1 MIKKMKKLQIA
12 VISIFFLSFLTIISP
27 EIKAQETLTVG
38 PGGDF
43 SKIADAIANAN
54 ESDIILVYSGT
65 YTENIVINKSITITG
80 NGSASTQIIS
90 ANNNKNTIE
99 VTADNVNLSGFNIK
113 NLGGD
118 FACVQLN
125 SADYCQILNNHIENG
140 ENSIYLINSNN
151 NIIKDNTV
159 EDSKNGIYLWTSNN
173 NIINSNNIQKNEIY
187 GVFIS
192 SYSTENTI
200 YLNDFSNN
208 YGSNSRDDGA
218 NNWDYDSQGNYWD
231 DYNDY
236 DSNKDGIGDNPY
248 QIAGNGDNQ
257 DNFPLGDFL
266 SISQPVAYID
276 FISPNPAPKGSS
288 ISFSGHG
295 TTPTGIIVA
304 WEWKSDNILISNTAT
319 FTTSSIS
326 AGSHSI
332 SFRVQN
338 NNEIWS
344 EKVYKTL
351 IVNPNQKPSAYIIE
365 PDGQVEYGTAVNF
378 SGYGVDPDGEIKAY
392 LWHSVPN
399 FISSTNSSFTLNNIP
414 VENYTIYF
422 KVKDNEG
429 EWSAEASTKLSVLQ
443 NTTGPN
449 DPPVA
454 NAKGPYFGLVNQTIS
469 FDGSS
474 SFDQN
479 DNELFFHWDFGDGTT
494 SQGALTDHKYNI
506 PGNYSVQLTVTDEYG
521 LSAKSSTYAN
531 VSSETNNSDN
541 QQNKQTPGFAT
552 ICVLCAIS
560 MLVIIVKINNKK
572 RRN

>member
-1 MIKKMKKLQIA
+1 MKKLQIV
-12 VISIFFLSFLTIISP
+12 VISIFFLSVLTIISP
-27 EIKAQETLTVG
+27 ETNAQETLTVG
-38 PGGDF
+38 PGRDF
-43 SKIADAIANAN
+43 SKIADAIENAS
-54 ESDIILVYSGT
+54 EGDIILVYRGT
-65 YTENIVINKSITITG
+65 YTENIVIDKSITITG

-90 ANNNKNTIE
+90 ADNNDNTIE
-99 VTADNVNLSGFNIK
+99 VTADNVNISGFNIK
-113 NLGGD
+113 NLGGT
-118 FACVQLN
+118 FACIKLN
-125 SADYCQILNNHIENG
+125 SANNCQILNNHIENG
-140 ENSIYLINSNN
+140 GNSVYLINSNN

-159 EDSKNGIYLWTSNN
+159 EDNQIGIYLWTSNN
-173 NIINSNNIQKNEIY
+173 NIINSNNIQKNEIN
-187 GVFIS
+187 GVFIHS
-192 SYSTENTI
+192 STENTI

-208 YGSNSRDDGA
+208 FDSNSRDDGE

-248 QIAGNGDNQ
+248 LIAGNGGNQ

-276 FISPNPAPKGSS
+276 FVSPNPAPKGSS

-295 TTPTGIIVA
+295 TTPAGIIVA
-304 WEWKSDNILISNTAT
+304 WEWKSDNILISSTAT

-338 NNEIWS
+338 SNEVWS

-351 IVNPNQKPSAYIIE
+351 VVNPNQKPSAYIIE
-365 PDGQVEYGTAVNF
+365 PDGLVEYGKPVNF
-378 SGYGVDPDGEIKAY
+378 SGYGVDSDGEITAY
-392 LWHSVPN
+392 LWSSVPS

-429 EWSAEASTKLSVLQ
+429 EWSAEAFTSLSVLP
-443 NTTGPN
+443 NTTGSN
-449 DPPVA
+449 NPPVA
-454 NAKGPYFGLVNQTIS
+454 NAKGPYIALVNQSIS

-474 SFDQN
+474 SFDPN
-479 DNELFFHWDFGDGTT
+479 DDELFFHWDFGDGTT
-494 SQGALTDHKYNI
+494 GQGALTEHKYSI
-506 PGNYSVQLTVTDEYG
+506 LGNYSIQLTVTDEYG
-521 LSAKSSTYAN
+521 LSSKSSTYAN
-531 VSSETNNSDN
+531 VSLETNNSDD
-541 QQNKQTPGFAT
+541 QQKKDTSGFET
-552 ICVLCAIS
+552 IYVLCAIS
-560 MLVIIVKINNKK
+560 MLVIMLKINNKK